1 MKHPKLF
8 LCLFL
13 LICCSTIARACSG
26 NDNSFKIIEMFSAD
40 EAGAKALDQTD
51 PLQGYRNKFVKPRDS
66 EGRELIYF
74 NAHVMGLAP
83 VKARQ
88 YMQDELTEW
97 ENKGSDG
104 RFEKEHPWYSFHEK
118 FRGGFARLLG
128 AYPEELVIMNTL
140 STNMHLA
147 MVSFYRPTKERFKII
162 IEAPVYISDVYI
174 IRSQIRFHGFDPDE
188 ALVIVES
195 TPNTL
200 LTIQSFR
207 DIFEENKNNV
217 ALEMVSAVNHLKGQV
232 LDIKSISELAH
243 ENSAVLGLNLAH
255 AVGNIP
261 LELYKDNVDFAVW
274 CNYKYMSGGP
284 GAVGGLFVHER
295 HVRNP
300 DLHRFVG
307 WWGSDPKT
315 RINFTKDTKFIPVD
329 SADSW
334 QPSEPSVFSMVP
346 LQASLEIFDEIGMTA
361 YREKSIR
368 LTSYLEYLIDYV
380 DSKDIEIITPRDI
393 NKRGAQLSLLIK
405 RDAENF
411 VHKLQAK
418 GVVCDFK
425 KPNIIRITPVP
436 LYNSYHDVWMFANA
450 LSEVFKGKTLED
462 LSS

>member
-1 MKHPKLF
+1 M
-8 LCLFL
+8 
-13 LICCSTIARACSG
+13 CCSAIAIACPHY
-26 NDNSFKIIEMFSAD
+26 DNSSKIIEMFSAD
-40 EAGAKALDQTD
+40 EGGAKALDQTD
-51 PLQGYRNKFVKPRDS
+51 PLQECRNKFVKPRDS

-74 NAHVMGLAP
+74 SGHVMGLAP

-88 YMQDELTEW
+88 YMQDELVEW
-97 ENKGSDG
+97 EDKGSDG
-104 RFEKEHPWYSFHEK
+104 RFKKEHPWYSFHEK
-118 FRGGFARLLG
+118 FRGGFSRILG
-128 AYPEELVIMNTL
+128 AHPDELVIMNTL

-147 MVSFYRPTKERFKII
+147 MVSFYRPTKERFKIV

-174 IRSQIRFHGFDPDE
+174 IRSQIKFHGFDPDG

-195 TPNTL
+195 PPNTL
-200 LTIQSFR
+200 LTMQSYQDVFA
-207 DIFEENKNNV
+207 ENKDSI
-217 ALEMVSAVNHLKGQV
+217 ALTMVSAVNHLTGQV
-232 LDIKSISELAH
+232 LNIKEIAKLAH
-243 ENSAVLGLNLAH
+243 ENGAILGLNLAH

-261 LELYKDNVDFAVW
+261 LELHKDDVDFAVW

-295 HVRNP
+295 HVKNP

-307 WWGSDPKT
+307 WWGSDPNT
-315 RINFTKDTKFIPVD
+315 RKDFTNEIKFTLVD

-346 LQASLEIFDEIGMTA
+346 LQASLEIFDEIGMVA

-368 LTSYLEYLIDYV
+368 LTSYLEYLIDYI

-393 NKRGAQLSLLIK
+393 NQRGAQLSLLIK

-411 VHKLQAK
+411 VHQLQAK

-425 KPNIIRITPVP
+425 KPNIIRVTPVP

-450 LSEVFKGKTLED
+450 LSEVFKGKTLDE